1 MHPIRTFDISNT
13 MYFLIWVLGKVAMV
27 LWSVVNKL
35 NKNIREGKNIKIDNF
50 LFILLEEYFN
60 ASVFYTGVYRGPTD
74 VWNASHHQSKCST
87 NPDRLLGT
95 GRYVPVVK
103 LKMEDVQFPN

>member
-1 MHPIRTFDISNT
+1 MYPIITFDISNN
-13 MYFLIWVLGKVAMV
+13 MYFFNMAAGKVAMV
-27 LWSVVNKL
+27 LLSVVNKL

-74 VWNASHHQSKCST
+74 AWNASHHQSKCST

-95 GRYVPVVK
+95 GR
-103 LKMEDVQFPN
+103 